1 MLIFFFGGAQGK
13 AQKKWAPIRHIVCL
27 FVGPVITHKPLDRFA
42 SKFYWGT
49 QENNGNGFNLVLKF
63 LYARS
68 CYSLFFLTHP
78 VYIFSNLSPCSLSLS
93 LSTLSSSL
101 SLSLFVCVCVLSVEF
116 RKKCFTK
123 NSLNKEIGAFT
134 TQIWASG
141 LLLFFKMREYILP
154 WFHPRPT

>member
-1 MLIFFFGGAQGK
+1 MLIFFFGGAQGR

-78 VYIFSNLSPCSLSLS
+78 VYIFSNLSPCSLSLY
-93 LSTLSSSL
+93 
-101 SLSLFVCVCVLSVEF
+101 SLFLPFSLPVCVCVCAFSGIP
-116 RKKCFTK
+116 KKVLHK
-123 NSLNKEIGAFT
+123 K
-134 TQIWASG
+134 
-141 LLLFFKMREYILP
+141 FFKQGNWRIHDPNMGFRATYIL
-154 WFHPRPT
+154 